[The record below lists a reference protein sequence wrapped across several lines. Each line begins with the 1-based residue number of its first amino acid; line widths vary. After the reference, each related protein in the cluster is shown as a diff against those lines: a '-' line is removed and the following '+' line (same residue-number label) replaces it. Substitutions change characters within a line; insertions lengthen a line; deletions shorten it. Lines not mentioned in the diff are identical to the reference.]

1 MCPLFLQQVANMY
14 LLKPLQNKKGQKIW
28 GTRQKSSLFP
38 QKRTPNFFGSSYFE
52 ATLFNS
58 QQCHIYYSTAL
69 ILRRQKSG
77 NLDNLLDHTFKRKKE
92 LAGHGY
98 LTKEVCNRALTYQVA
113 QAKGQLYSK
122 FPFGVIV
129 QTKIPTKNLTNF
141 CPRI

>member
-1 MCPLFLQQVANMY
+1 MKKSYPKIFVPHT
-14 LLKPLQNKKGQKIW
+14 LKLAQYPIL
-28 GTRQKSSLFP
+28 
-38 QKRTPNFFGSSYFE
+38 
-52 ATLFNS
+52 NS

-113 QAKGQLYSK
+113 QARKPRGQILPFCSK
-122 FPFGVIV
+122 TDMDSVNKNFRLAPNLKMVRPKKVASDLKINLAPIIFFGLW
-129 QTKIPTKNLTNF
+129 NREALTG
-141 CPRI
+141 